1 MLSKLKYKTNIES
14 VVGRITVN
22 LRQTWKNIHIHKKK
36 TQQLN
41 INKRERAKKKNQHSS
56 DLKCDFDEKAHFMAR
71 KTFTAPTYSV
81 GGGNKRAEGM
91 RKIEI
96 KMELL
101 FMQVSVA
108 RLLRKN
114 D

>member
-1 MLSKLKYKTNIES
+1 MKKHILWREKRLLHQ
-14 VVGRITVN
+14 RIR
-22 LRQTWKNIHIHKKK
+22 L
-36 TQQLN
+36 
-41 INKRERAKKKNQHSS
+41 
-56 DLKCDFDEKAHFMAR
+56 
-71 KTFTAPTYSV
+71 
-81 GGGNKRAEGM
+81 GGNKRAEGM